1 MDDNAKSKPAEV
13 ELEPVPKHGRPRAL
27 VWAALGVGLIM
38 TFITLRIVRG
48 NGQSTNDAYVEAKV
62 VQISPRVSG
71 QVLALYV
78 DDNVEVKAGDVLL
91 EIDPADYQA
100 QVAQARA
107 AESAGESQV
116 KQAEAVVLSAEAA
129 IGEAEAAAH
138 AARTTADQSG
148 ADYRRYSAMGTDGV
162 SEQQTETAKAAAD
175 AANDQWIAAT
185 KKVIA
190 ANAELNVAHTNVAT
204 AGAQVAAAKAQLH
217 LAELQLGYTK
227 VIAPVSGFVTKKNV
241 ELGAFVGAGQTL
253 LAIVPEERWVVANFK
268 EVQLAHMAVGQKA
281 LVIVDAEPGVHF
293 VGRIQSCQAGTG
305 SRFELLPPEN
315 ATGNW
320 VKIVQRV
327 PIKITLD
334 PGQAALGR
342 ISPGMS
348 AEVTVVPGSGNAS
361 SETR

>member
-1 MDDNAKSKPAEV
+1 MEDEAKSKPAEV
-13 ELEPVPKHGRPRAL
+13 ELEPAPKYGRPRAL
-27 VWAALGVGLIM
+27 VLAAVGVGLIM
-38 TFITLRIVRG
+38 TCTTWCVVRG
-48 NGQSTNDAYVEAKV
+48 GRQWTNDAYVEAKV

-71 QVLALYV
+71 QVLALYI
-78 DDNVEVKAGDVLL
+78 DDNVEVKTGDVLL

-100 QVAQARA
+100 QVEQARA
-107 AESAGESQV
+107 AEAAGESQI

-148 ADYRRYSAMGTDGV
+148 TDYRRYLAMGTDGV

-175 AANDQWIAAT
+175 AADDQWMAAT
-185 KKVIA
+185 KKVTA
-190 ANAELNVAHTNVAT
+190 ANAELNVAQTNVAT
-204 AGAQVAAAKAQLH
+204 ARAQVAAAKAQLD

-241 ELGAFVGAGQTL
+241 ERGAFVGAGQAL
-253 LAIVPEERWVVANFK
+253 FAIVPRERWVIANFK

-281 LVIVDAEPGVHF
+281 LVSVDAEPGVHF
-293 VGRIQSCQAGTG
+293 VGRIQSFQAGTG
-305 SRFELLPPEN
+305 ARFELLPPEN

-320 VKIVQRV
+320 VKVVQRV

-334 PGQAALGR
+334 PGQAALER
-342 ISPGMS
+342 ICPGLS
-348 AEVTVVPGSGNAS
+348 AEVTIVPESGNIPS
-361 SETR
+361 DTR